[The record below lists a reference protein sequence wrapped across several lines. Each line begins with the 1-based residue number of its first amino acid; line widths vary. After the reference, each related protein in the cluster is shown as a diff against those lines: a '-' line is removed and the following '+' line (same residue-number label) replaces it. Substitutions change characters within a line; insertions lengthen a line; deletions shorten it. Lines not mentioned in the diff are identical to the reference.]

1 MIITLCGST
10 KFKEEYEN
18 IGRDLALQGHTVLSV
33 NLFAHADNIELT
45 PEQKIRLDNAHKQK
59 ISLSDAIFVI
69 NKNKYIGES
78 TYGEIDWAERLG
90 KEIFFLESIEE
101 TSTTEEQI
109 EEMIDA
115 ELDKEDIAP

>member
-10 KFKEEYEN
+10 KFKDEFEKVAK
-18 IGRDLALQGHTVLSV
+18 DLALQGHTVLSV

-59 ISLSDAIFVI
+59 ISISDAIFVI
-69 NKNKYIGES
+69 NKDQYIGES

-90 KEIFFLESIEE
+90 KQIFFLEELPTPPEE
-101 TSTTEEQI
+101 ESTKEAT
-109 EEMIDA
+109 A
-115 ELDKEDIAP
+115 E

>member
-10 KFKEEYEN
+10 RFKEEYEEV
-18 IGRDLALQGHTVLSV
+18 GKALALQGHTVLSV

-45 PEQKIRLDNAHKQK
+45 AEQKIRLDNAHKQK
-59 ISLSDAIFVI
+59 ISISDAIYVI

-90 KEIFFLESIEE
+90 KQIFFLEDIEE
-101 TSTTEEQI
+101 KTFEQPAVEMNAEEA
-109 EEMIDA
+109 A
-115 ELDKEDIAP
+115 E

>member
-10 KFKEEYEN
+10 KFKDEYEQ
-18 IGRDLALQGHTVLSV
+18 IGKDLALQGHTVLSV

-45 PEQKIRLDNAHKQK
+45 TEQKLRLDNAHKQK
-59 ISLSDAIFVI
+59 ISISDAIFVI

-78 TYGEIDWAERLG
+78 TYGEIDWAKRLG
-90 KEIFFLESIEE
+90 KQIFFLEDIN
-101 TSTTEEQI
+101 TSTEEI
-109 EEMIDA
+109 VEKVIDN